1 MESNGEKLYTPQ
13 NSQAF
18 TDRTYVNTIYGF
30 DNRETAVFITDPKTS
45 GANILTK
52 PALLAF
58 LDLFNS
64 LARSV
69 PKPYILHFFF
79 FVPDRSPGGRGLQ
92 GPQNR
97 LGCDPSDPPFI
108 LPPKAATHKVIRIN
122 I

>member
-1 MESNGEKLYTPQ
+1 VESNGEKLYTPQ

-18 TDRTYVNTIYGF
+18 KDRTYVNTIYGF

-58 LDLFNS
+58 LDLYNS

-69 PKPYILHFFF
+69 PKPEHFTA
-79 FVPDRSPGGRGLQ
+79 
-92 GPQNR
+92 
-97 LGCDPSDPPFI
+97 FI
-108 LPPKAATHKVIRIN
+108 RN
-122 I
+122 ITRVVCHLSMQ

>member
-1 MESNGEKLYTPQ
+1 VYFLIFQVESNGEKLYTPQ

-18 TDRTYVNTIYGF
+18 TDRTYVNIIYGF

-69 PKPYILHFFF
+69 PKPY
-79 FVPDRSPGGRGLQ
+79 SLQ
-92 GPQNR
+92 PLSEYSIGSFAIFQCSKGFLDY
-97 LGCDPSDPPFI
+97 LGW
-108 LPPKAATHKVIRIN
+108 TR
-122 I
+122 